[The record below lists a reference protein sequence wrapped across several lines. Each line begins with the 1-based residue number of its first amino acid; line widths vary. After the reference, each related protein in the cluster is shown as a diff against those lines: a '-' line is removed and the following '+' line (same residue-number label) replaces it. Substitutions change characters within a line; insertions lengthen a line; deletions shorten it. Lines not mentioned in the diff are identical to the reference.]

1 MTRGSGS
8 SGSCSKGSSAA
19 TRCASRNP
27 SSTKPRTSWTT
38 PRIRRCATFGRRTTT
53 PRSPSSSSRQQR
65 RCSPLPRRRGKRRST
80 HTSTGSRRFPMS
92 ASRSA
97 TSRGLV
103 RSTNRRAPKCGRRR
117 PPSRSAPV
125 TWRDRRARRPPI
137 PIRGRSMYLAVI
149 ALALLATCVIVQSVG
164 MLLLIHW
171 LARVRHILESPRTPS
186 RVMLLLRLFVAIVL
200 LHLIQ
205 IGLWASVFWQA
216 GELPTL
222 ETAVYLSF
230 ATYTTIGF
238 GDVVLGPR
246 SPPPTAVHS

>member
-1 MTRGSGS
+1 
-8 SGSCSKGSSAA
+8 
-19 TRCASRNP
+19 
-27 SSTKPRTSWTT
+27 
-38 PRIRRCATFGRRTTT
+38 
-53 PRSPSSSSRQQR
+53 
-65 RCSPLPRRRGKRRST
+65 
-80 HTSTGSRRFPMS
+80 
-92 ASRSA
+92 
-97 TSRGLV
+97 
-103 RSTNRRAPKCGRRR
+103 
-117 PPSRSAPV
+117 
-125 TWRDRRARRPPI
+125 
-137 PIRGRSMYLAVI
+137 MYLAVI

-238 GDVVLGPR
+238 GDVVLGPGWR
-246 SPPPTAVHS
+246 VLTGVEGLTGLLLVGWSTAFAFAVVNRMYEYWRRTHEAS